1 MLNKISCL
9 LLSALF
15 LAACGND
22 QPATEAATS
31 TPSGQLATSKS
42 TSTNS
47 LEELKANALQEDD
60 VYGRI
65 SHSLGTLQQEYAA
78 TVNQAPNVGETS
90 VFLDEKL
97 NVVIKNERGGDVYE
111 TVFNLKDLNPENGG
125 LSLIPDKQPGEFPGL
140 RIQAIEGRPGVK
152 KLKNS
157 KLVSEERVVEIY
169 MPQRGNIEKIVPAI
183 VAALNV
189 AHGKN

>member
-1 MLNKISCL
+1 MLNKISFL
-9 LLSALF
+9 LLFTLF
-15 LAACGND
+15 LASCEND
-22 QPATEAATS
+22 KATS
-31 TPSGQLATSKS
+31 DTASTSGQLATSKS
-42 TSTNS
+42 TSTS
-47 LEELKANALQEDD
+47 TLEELKANALQEDD

-65 SHSLGTLQQEYAA
+65 SHSLGTLQKEFEA
-78 TVNQAPNVGETS
+78 TVNQAPNVGETG

-111 TVFNLKDLNPENGG
+111 TIFNMKDLNPENGG
-125 LSLIPDKQPGEFPGL
+125 LSLIPDKEPGEFPGL
-140 RIQAIEGRPGVK
+140 RIQVLEGRPGVK

-157 KLVSEERVVEIY
+157 ELVSEERALEIY
-169 MPQRGNIEKIVPAI
+169 MPQRTNIEKIVPAI